1 MHYLQHGSLRPL
13 EKRNYNKDSC
23 LLIFWVSGK
32 KLYYEMGMLKKPI
45 VSLNKKIQLGK
56 KKKKNCIGKHLF
68 AHKIM

>member
-1 MHYLQHGSLRPL
+1 M

-32 KLYYEMGMLKKPI
+32 KLYYEIGMLKKPI
-45 VSLNKKIQLGK
+45 VSLNKKIQSE